1 MKAAELAKGHAFSC
15 REFVEA
21 GNGGV
26 EELLRKKDI

>member
-1 MKAAELAKGHAFSC
+1 MAKDRAFSC

-21 GNGGV
+21 GNGGQ